1 MDSVSKKK
9 IPIIC
14 KNSLND
20 SFSVLVSDVDL
31 ETHTLSGFLNKLNEM
46 IIKKG
51 FHVGRYSTFRT
62 SFFPQSEE
70 PLSSYLSLFPIYF
83 EKVYEIIFEEIGG
96 STQIILLESED
107 FDSRIRNYFPFGCY
121 RYYKFKSNGKV
132 IDPELN
138 LAMNGIQGSTKISVE
153 KSCFYAD
160 ATIQVFVKTLTG
172 KSLTINVSFFDTVK
186 TLKDKILEKEGSP
199 PDQQR
204 IVFAGKILKNYFTLY
219 KYNIQKESNLHLV
232 LRLRGGGGV
241 EFVDL
246 SKKISVDLN
255 LSDIAPDWRVVKVGL
270 NLTGICHNK
279 DCIAYNKEVIHPQGL
294 GLFDFILNCD
304 SVICPICK
312 VKFLPVSCGFY
323 NCDYTWNGI
332 KVENKSPEKFVNQK
346 FETAGEIFR
355 YFSATSNGVANWI
368 ELKIITRARNSEDS
382 LYLVESCCGLCK
394 KKLDNMCKELECKHN
409 YHTECL
415 DKIVYI
421 YEKNCVLCTL

>member
-1 MDSVSKKK
+1 MDSLTQKE

-20 SFSVLVSDVDL
+20 SFSVLVTDVDL
-31 ETHTLSGFLNKLNEM
+31 EIHTLSDFIKKLNER

-51 FHVGRYSTFRT
+51 FHVGGFSTYRTYSL
-62 SFFPQSEE
+62 PQSEE

-96 STQIILLESED
+96 STQRILLESED

-121 RYYKFKSNGKV
+121 RYYKFISNGKI

-138 LAMNGIQGSTKISVE
+138 LAMNGIQGSSKISVE
-153 KSCFYAD
+153 KSSFYID
-160 ATIQVFVKTLTG
+160 ATFQVFVKTLTG
-172 KSLTINVSFFDTVK
+172 KSLTINVSFFDTVSI
-186 TLKDKILEKEGSP
+186 LKDKIQDKEGIP

-204 IVFAGKILKNYFTLY
+204 IVFAAKILKNYFTLY

-246 SKKISVDLN
+246 SKRISVDLN
-255 LSDIAPDWRVVKVGL
+255 LSDRGPDWRVVKVGL
-270 NLTGICHNK
+270 NLTGLCHNK
-279 DCIAYNKEVIHPQGL
+279 DCIAYNKEVIDPKGV

-304 SVICPICK
+304 SVICPMCK
-312 VKFLPVSCGFY
+312 VKFLPISCGFY

-332 KVENKSPEKFVNQK
+332 KLENNSPEKFVNQK
-346 FETAGEIFR
+346 FQTAGEIFR
-355 YFSATSNGVANWI
+355 YFSATTNGIANWI
-368 ELKIITRARNSEDS
+368 QLKIITRTRNSQDS
-382 LYLVESCCGLCK
+382 LYLVEPCCGLCK
-394 KKLDNMCKELECKHN
+394 KELDNMCKELECKHS

-415 DKIVYI
+415 DKIVYN
-421 YEKNCVLCTL
+421 YKKNCVICTL